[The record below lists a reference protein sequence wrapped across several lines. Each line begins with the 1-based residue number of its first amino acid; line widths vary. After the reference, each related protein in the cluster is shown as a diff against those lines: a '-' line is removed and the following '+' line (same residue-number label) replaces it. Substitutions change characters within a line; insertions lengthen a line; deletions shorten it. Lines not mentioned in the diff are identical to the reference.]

1 MVPQVFSLKKKH
13 PVFEENRFSIYG
25 QLSCYKKNFHSYLFY
40 SYQIIKPFY
49 ADNILFYLI
58 YVKNTVK

>member
-1 MVPQVFSLKKKH
+1 MVPQVFSLKKT
-13 PVFEENRFSIYG
+13 PVLEENRFSIYG
-25 QLSCYKKNFHSYLFY
+25 QLSYKKNFHSYLFY

-49 ADNILFYLI
+49 ADNILLYLI